1 MVRKA
6 QEKDI
11 DFIMN
16 LSKKTPELNASKS
29 DSWLPSKTELL
40 YWIND
45 YKTIFLVEEN
55 KGFLLAKLNSSE
67 WCMIDALSIDPNF
80 RKQGIATKLLNQLD
94 SILKEKKVEYISG
107 LVLENFENSRE
118 FWKKKG
124 FIEGKKLIWFEKEL
138 K

>member
-16 LSKKTPELNASKS
+16 LSKKTPELNPSKTGPC
-29 DSWLPSKTELL
+29 LPSKTELL
-40 YWIND
+40 EWIND
-45 YKTIFLVEEN
+45 DKTIFLVEEN
-55 KGFLLAKLNSSE
+55 KGFLLAKLHSSE
-67 WCMIDALSIDPNF
+67 WCMIDSLSVDPNF
-80 RKQGIATKLLNQLD
+80 RKQGIATKLLNELD